1 LFIFAQR
8 YNITKN
14 KITEEFFM
22 RTKVLW
28 HAFAV
33 LIILSMILS
42 ACQAK
47 ATETAQPT
55 EPPAV
60 QPAEPTATTAG
71 FQIPDIAAGKFNV
84 AVVLIGFHADGGWSQ
99 AHTEGAQ
106 WLPTQDPNIAVQYVE
121 LVNPGPD
128 AESVMRS
135 LARKGFDLIIGTT
148 FEYGPTMEALAE
160 EFPKLNFVHVSGYRS
175 NGKNYGN
182 LFGAMEDMKYLAG
195 MVAGA
200 RAKADGNTK
209 LGYVAP
215 WPLPEVIRL
224 GNAFMMGAKVTCPEC
239 TMEVRWI
246 NTWYD
251 PDKEKQAAQ
260 SLLDAGVDIVL
271 IGSDTPGPLVAAANA
286 GKWAFTYDYIN
297 SCTPAPDKCLG
308 TPYWNWGPVYLDI
321 IKQIQA
327 GTWKPGNDYPDADS
341 GIVGFYGFMEGQT
354 PQPGVPADV
363 VPLVQAKLADMVAG
377 KFTRFDV
384 FKGPIKDNTG
394 KEIVPAGQSLTQE
407 DLEGIDEATIKAN
420 NLTDRTACTVCM
432 NWLADGIQGTI
443 PPMP

>member
-1 LFIFAQR
+1 
-8 YNITKN
+8 
-14 KITEEFFM
+14 M
-22 RTKVLW
+22 RKTLLQVVMMLT
-28 HAFAV
+28 ALLLV
-33 LIILSMILS
+33 LS
-42 ACQAK
+42 ACAPQ
-47 ATETAQPT
+47 ATEAPAT
-55 EPPAV
+55 EPPATEA
-60 QPAEPTATTAG
+60 PSTG
-71 FQIPDIAAGKFNV
+71 FQIPDIAEGKFNV

-99 AHTEGAQ
+99 AHLEGAE
-106 WLPTQDPNIAVQYVE
+106 WMSTQDSNIAVQYVE

-135 LARKGFDLIIGTT
+135 LARKGFDFIIGTT
-148 FEYGPTMEALAE
+148 FEYGDTMEALAE
-160 EFPKLNFVHVSGYRS
+160 EFPNINWLHVSGYRS
-175 NGKNYGN
+175 NGTNYGN

-224 GNAFMMGAKVTCPEC
+224 GNAFMLGVKETCEDC

-260 SLLDAGVDIVL
+260 SLLDAGVGIVL

-286 GKWAFTYDYIN
+286 GKWAFTYDYVN
-297 SCTPAPDKCLG
+297 SCSPASESCLG

-321 IKQIQA
+321 VHQIQA
-327 GTWKPGNDYPDADS
+327 GTWEPGNDYRDADS

-354 PQPGVPADV
+354 PQPGVPEDV
-363 VPLVQAKLADMVAG
+363 IPLVQARLAEMTSGEFD
-377 KFTRFDV
+377 RFDI
-384 FKGPIKDNTG
+384 FSGPLTDNTG
-394 KEIVPAGQSLTQE
+394 KVIVPDGQALTQE
-407 DLEGIDEATIKAN
+407 DLEGIDAGTIEAF

-432 NWLADGIQGTI
+432 NWLVEGIQGTI

>member
-1 LFIFAQR
+1 M
-8 YNITKN
+8 N
-14 KITEEFFM
+14 KPVFLRVMTLLL
-22 RTKVLW
+22 VL
-28 HAFAV
+28 AFV
-33 LIILSMILS
+33 LS
-42 ACQAK
+42 ACSPAATPTAAVEPTK
-47 ATETAQPT
+47 AA
-55 EPPAV
+55 A
-60 QPAEPTATTAG
+60 AEPTKAAAVEPTKQAYA
-71 FQIPDIAAGKFNV
+71 IPEITKDKFNV
-84 AVVLIGFHADGGWSQ
+84 AVVLVGFHADGGWSQ
-99 AHTEGAQ
+99 SHTEGAQ
-106 WLPTQDPNIAVQYVE
+106 WMPSQDASIAVQYVE

-148 FEYGPTMEALAE
+148 FEYGPTMDSLAE
-160 EFPKLNFVHVSGYRS
+160 EFPKVNFLHASGYRS

-182 LFGAMEDMKYLAG
+182 VFGAMEDMKYLAG

-200 RAKADGNTK
+200 RAKADKNTK

-224 GNAFMMGAKVTCPEC
+224 GNAFMLGAKVTCPEC

-286 GKWAFTYDYIN
+286 GKWAFTYDYVN
-297 SCTPAPDKCLG
+297 SCKPAPDKCLG

-321 IKQIQA
+321 IKQIKA
-327 GTWKPGNDYPDADS
+327 GTWKPGNEYLDAKT
-341 GIVGFYGFMEGQT
+341 GIVGFYGFMDGQT

-363 VPLVQAKLADMVAG
+363 IPVIKAKLADMMSG
-377 KFTRFDV
+377 KFTRADV

-394 KEIVPAGQSLTQE
+394 KIVIPDGKSLTDE
-407 DLEGIDEATIKAN
+407 DLQGIDAATIKSG
-420 NLTDRTACTVCM
+420 NLNGRTPCAICM

-443 PPMP
+443 PSMP

>member
-1 LFIFAQR
+1 
-8 YNITKN
+8 
-14 KITEEFFM
+14 M
-22 RTKVLW
+22 RTKVFWQGIALL
-28 HAFAV
+28 AV
-33 LIILSMILS
+33 LSMILS
-42 ACQAK
+42 ACTTP
-47 ATETAQPT
+47 ATETAKPT
-55 EPPAV
+55 DTPAA
-60 QPAEPTATTAG
+60 QAAEPTATTAT
-71 FQIPDIAAGKFNV
+71 FQIPEITAGKFNV

-148 FEYGPTMEALAE
+148 FEYGPTMDALAE
-160 EFPKLNFVHVSGYRS
+160 EFPKISWVHVSGYRS

-224 GNAFMMGAKVTCPEC
+224 GNAFMLGAKVTCPEC
-239 TMEVRWI
+239 TLEVRWI

-271 IGSDTPGPLVAAANA
+271 IGSDTPGPLVAAANS

-297 SCTPAPDKCLG
+297 SCSPAPDKCLG
-308 TPYWNWGPVYLDI
+308 TPYWNWGPVYLNI

-327 GTWKPGNDYPDADS
+327 GTWKPGNDYLDADT

-354 PQPGVPADV
+354 PQPGVPAEV
-363 VPLVQAKLADMVAG
+363 IPLVKAKLADMLAG

-394 KEIVPAGQSLTQE
+394 KEIVPAGVSLTQE
-407 DLEGIDEATIKAN
+407 DLEGIDAGTIKAF
-420 NLTDRTACTVCM
+420 NLTDRTACKVCM

>member
-1 LFIFAQR
+1 MFTQ
-8 YNITKN
+8 
-14 KITEEFFM
+14 
-22 RTKVLW
+22 KVWRL
-28 HAFAV
+28 ASLLTV
-33 LIILSMILS
+33 LAMLVA
-42 ACQAK
+42 ACGGG
-47 ATETAQPT
+47 
-55 EPPAV
+55 
-60 QPAEPTATTAG
+60 ATTAAPTSAPATTAPTAAPAATQG
-71 FQIPDIAAGKFNV
+71 FTIPEITQGKFNV

-99 AHTEGAQ
+99 AHLEGAQ
-106 WLPTQDPNIAVQYVE
+106 WMATQDSSIAVQYVE
-121 LVNPGPD
+121 LVFPGPD

-135 LARKGFDLIIGTT
+135 LARKGFDFIIGTT
-148 FEYGPTMEALAE
+148 FEYGPTMDALAE
-160 EFPKLNFVHVSGYRS
+160 EFPKVSWVHVSGYRG
-175 NGKNYGN
+175 NGTNYGN

-224 GNAFMMGAKVTCPEC
+224 GNAFMLGAKTTCPEC

-260 SLLDAGVDIVL
+260 SLLDAGVGIVL

-286 GKWAFTYDYIN
+286 GKWAFTYDYVN

-308 TPYWNWGPVYLDI
+308 TPYWNWGPVYLNI
-321 IKQIQA
+321 AKQIQA
-327 GTWKPGNDYPDADS
+327 GTWKPGNDYLDADT

-363 VPLVQAKLADMVAG
+363 VPLVQAKLADMLAG
-377 KFTRFDV
+377 KFTRFDI
-384 FKGPIKDNTG
+384 FKGPLKDNTG

-407 DLEGIDEATIKAN
+407 DLEGIDAGTISAFD
-420 NLTDRTACTVCM
+420 LTDRTACTVCM
-432 NWLADGIQGTI
+432 NWLAEGIQGTI
-443 PPMP
+443 PSMP

>member
-1 LFIFAQR
+1 MLKQSLWRALSLLMVFAMA
-8 YNITKN
+8 I
-14 KITEEFFM
+14 
-22 RTKVLW
+22 
-28 HAFAV
+28 A
-33 LIILSMILS
+33 
-42 ACQAK
+42 ACGGGA
-47 ATETAQPT
+47 ATTAPTAAPAQPT
-55 EPPAV
+55 VAP
-60 QPAEPTATTAG
+60 TTAPQATQA
-71 FQIPDIAAGKFNV
+71 FQIPEIQSGKFNV

-99 AHTEGAQ
+99 AHLEGAQ
-106 WLPTQDPNIAVQYVE
+106 WMAAQDSSIAVQYVE

-128 AESVMRS
+128 AEAVMRS
-135 LARKGFDLIIGTT
+135 LARKGFDFIIGTT

-160 EFPKLNFVHVSGYRS
+160 EFPKVSWLHVSGYRS
-175 NGKNYGN
+175 NGTNYGN

-224 GNAFMMGAKVTCPEC
+224 GNAFMLGAKTTCPEC

-260 SLLDAGVDIVL
+260 SLLDAGVGIVL

-286 GKWAFTYDYIN
+286 GKWAFTYDYAG

-321 IKQIQA
+321 AKQIKA
-327 GTWKPGNDYPDADS
+327 GTWKPGNDYLDAS
-341 GIVGFYGFMEGQT
+341 TGIVGFYGFMEGQT

-363 VPLVQAKLADMVAG
+363 IPLVKAKLADMLAG
-377 KFTRFDV
+377 KFTRADV
-384 FKGPIKDNTG
+384 FKGPITDNTG
-394 KEIVPAGQSLTQE
+394 KVVVPDGQSLTDE
-407 DLEGIDEATIKAN
+407 DLQGIDAGTIKAF
-420 NLTDRTACTVCM
+420 NLTDRTACTICM
-432 NWLADGIQGTI
+432 NWLVDGIQGTI

>member
-1 LFIFAQR
+1 MHKNFAR
-8 YNITKN
+8 FTA
-14 KITEEFFM
+14 M
-22 RTKVLW
+22 VSLALLLVLV
-28 HAFAV
+28 ACGAPAPV
-33 LIILSMILS
+33 EPPSTGGGGGS
-42 ACQAK
+42 A
-47 ATETAQPT
+47 ATEAPT
-55 EPPAV
+55 EAAPA
-60 QPAEPTATTAG
+60 ATEAG
-71 FQIPDIAAGKFNV
+71 FQIPEIESGKFNV
-84 AVVLIGFHADGGWSQ
+84 AIVLIGFHADGGWSQ
-99 AHTEGAQ
+99 AHAEGAQ
-106 WLPTQDPNIAVQYVE
+106 WMSTQDPNIAVQYVE

-148 FEYGPTMEALAE
+148 FEYGPTMDALAE
-160 EFPKLNFVHVSGYRS
+160 EFPNVNWLHVSGYRS

-182 LFGAMEDMKYLAG
+182 LFGAMEDMKYLGG

-224 GNAFMMGAKVTCPEC
+224 GNAFMLGAKVTCPEC

-260 SLLDAGVDIVL
+260 SLLDAGVDVIL

-286 GKWAFTYDYIN
+286 GKWALTYDYIN
-297 SCTPAPDKCLG
+297 SCSPAPENCLG
-308 TPYWNWGPVYLDI
+308 AEYWNWGPIYLNI
-321 IKQIQA
+321 VKEIQA
-327 GTWKPGNDYPDADS
+327 GTWKPGNTFLDADS
-341 GIVGFYGFMEGQT
+341 GIVGFYGFMDGQT

-363 VPLVQAKLADMVAG
+363 IPLVKAKLADMMSG
-377 KFTRFDV
+377 KFTVQDV
-384 FKGPIKDNTG
+384 FRGPIKDNTG
-394 KEIVPAGQSLTQE
+394 NVIIPDGQTVTVE
-407 DLEGIDEATIKAN
+407 DLFGIDAATIKSS
-420 NLTDRTACTVCM
+420 NLTGRTACTICM
-432 NWLADGIQGTI
+432 NWLAEGIQGTI

>member
-1 LFIFAQR
+1 M
-8 YNITKN
+8 NTKLWRLIALLTVLVMVMAGC
-14 KITEEFFM
+14 KPAPATTAPPKPTEAAKPTE
-22 RTKVLW
+22 
-28 HAFAV
+28 AP
-33 LIILSMILS
+33 
-42 ACQAK
+42 K
-47 ATETAQPT
+47 ATEPG
-55 EPPAV
+55 
-60 QPAEPTATTAG
+60 AG
-71 FQIPDIAAGKFNV
+71 FTIPDIEQGKFNV

-99 AHTEGAQ
+99 AHMEGAL
-106 WLPTQDPNIAVQYVE
+106 WMPTQDPNIAVQYIETVP
-121 LVNPGPD
+121 PGPD
-128 AESVMRS
+128 AEAVMRS

-160 EFPKLNFVHVSGYRS
+160 EFPNINFVHVSGYRS

-182 LFGAMEDMKYLAG
+182 LFGAMEDMKYIAG
-195 MVAGA
+195 LIAGS

-215 WPLPEVIRL
+215 WPIPEVIRL
-224 GNAFMMGAKVTCPEC
+224 GNAFMIGAKVTCPEC

-260 SLLDAGVDIVL
+260 SLLDAGVGIIL

-297 SCTPAPDKCLG
+297 ACSPAPEKCLG
-308 TPYWNWGPVYLDI
+308 TPYWNWGPVYLNI
-321 IKQIQA
+321 VKQILA
-327 GTWKPGNDYPDADS
+327 GTWKPGNDYFDAET

-363 VPLVQAKLADMVAG
+363 IPLVRATLADMLAG

-384 FKGPIKDNTG
+384 FKGPLKDNTG
-394 KEIVPAGQSLTQE
+394 KIVVAEGQLLTQE
-407 DLEGIDEATIKAN
+407 DLEGIDAGTIKAFT
-420 NLTDRTACTVCM
+420 LADRTACTICM
-432 NWLADGIQGTI
+432 NWLVEGVLGTI

>member
-1 LFIFAQR
+1 MPSNKMWRVASLMVVVAMFA
-8 YNITKN
+8 
-14 KITEEFFM
+14 
-22 RTKVLW
+22 
-28 HAFAV
+28 A
-33 LIILSMILS
+33 
-42 ACQAK
+42 ACGGAATPAPAETTAPPA
-47 ATETAQPT
+47 ATEA
-55 EPPAV
+55 PAAT
-60 QPAEPTATTAG
+60 QAPAATTAPAATAAT
-71 FQIPDIAAGKFNV
+71 FQIPDITAGKFNV
-84 AVVLIGFHADGGWSQ
+84 AMVDIGFHADGGWSQ

-106 WLPTQDPNIAVQYVE
+106 WLATQDSSIAVQYVE
-121 LVNPGPD
+121 LVPPGPD
-128 AESVMRS
+128 AEAVMRS
-135 LARKGFDLIIGTT
+135 LARKGFDLIIGST

-160 EFPKLNFVHVSGYRS
+160 EFPKVNFLHISGYRS
-175 NGKNYGN
+175 NGKNFGN

-224 GNAFMMGAKVTCPEC
+224 GNAFMIGAKTTCPAC

-260 SLLDAGVDIVL
+260 SLIDAGVDIVL

-286 GKWAFTYDYIN
+286 GKWAFTYDYVN

-308 TPYWNWGPVYLDI
+308 TPYWNWGPVYLNI
-321 IKQIQA
+321 VKEIRA
-327 GTWKPGNDYPDADS
+327 GTWKPGNSYLDADS
-341 GIVGFYGFMEGQT
+341 GIVGFYGFMEGQK

-363 VPLVQAKLADMVAG
+363 VASVKAKLAEMVAG

-384 FKGPIKDNTG
+384 FKGPLKDNTG
-394 KEIVPAGQSLTQE
+394 KEVVPAGKSLTQE
-407 DLEGIDEATIKAN
+407 DLEGIDAGTIKAF

-443 PPMP
+443 PAMPSQ

>member
-1 LFIFAQR
+1 MRKSLLQVFIAL
-8 YNITKN
+8 T
-14 KITEEFFM
+14 
-22 RTKVLW
+22 VLSL
-28 HAFAV
+28 V
-33 LIILSMILS
+33 LS
-42 ACQAK
+42 ACGAPATQAPATQAP
-47 ATETAQPT
+47 ATEAPST
-55 EPPAV
+55 
-60 QPAEPTATTAG
+60 G
-71 FQIPDIAAGKFNV
+71 FQIPDITEGKFNV

-99 AHTEGAQ
+99 AHLEGAQ
-106 WLPTQDPNIAVQYVE
+106 WLTTQDPNIAVQYVE

-135 LARKGFDLIIGTT
+135 LARKGFDFIIGTT
-148 FEYGPTMEALAE
+148 FEYGPTMESLAE
-160 EFPKLNFVHVSGYRS
+160 EFPDIAWLHVSGYRS

-182 LFGAMEDMKYLAG
+182 LFGSMEDMKYLAG

-224 GNAFMMGAKVTCPEC
+224 GNAFMIGAKVTCPEC

-286 GKWAFTYDYIN
+286 GKWAFTYDYVN
-297 SCTPAPDKCLG
+297 SCSPAADKCLG

-327 GTWKPGNDYPDADS
+327 GTWKPGNDYRDANS
-341 GIVGFYGFMEGQT
+341 GIVGFYGFMEGQK
-354 PQPGVPADV
+354 PQPGVPAEV
-363 VPLVQAKLADMVAG
+363 VDQVKAKLAEMLSGD
-377 KFTRFDV
+377 FDRFDV
-384 FKGPIKDNTG
+384 FAGPITDNTG
-394 KEIVPAGQSLTQE
+394 KVIVPEGQSLKQE
-407 DLEGIDEATIKAN
+407 DLEGIDAGTIKAF

-432 NWLADGIQGTI
+432 NWLVDGIQGTI

>member
-1 LFIFAQR
+1 MHKNFAR
-8 YNITKN
+8 FTA
-14 KITEEFFM
+14 M
-22 RTKVLW
+22 VSLALLLVLV
-28 HAFAV
+28 ACGAPAPV
-33 LIILSMILS
+33 EPPSTGGGGGS
-42 ACQAK
+42 A
-47 ATETAQPT
+47 ATEAPT
-55 EPPAV
+55 EAAPA
-60 QPAEPTATTAG
+60 ATEAG
-71 FQIPDIAAGKFNV
+71 FQIPEIESGKFNV
-84 AVVLIGFHADGGWSQ
+84 AIVLIGFHADGGWSQ
-99 AHTEGAQ
+99 AHAEGAQ
-106 WLPTQDPNIAVQYVE
+106 WMSTQDPNIAVQYVE

-148 FEYGPTMEALAE
+148 FEYGPTMDALAE
-160 EFPKLNFVHVSGYRS
+160 EFPNVNWLHVSGYRS

-182 LFGAMEDMKYLAG
+182 LFGAMEDMKYLGG

-224 GNAFMMGAKVTCPEC
+224 GNAFMLGAKVTCPEC

-260 SLLDAGVDIVL
+260 SLLDAGVDVIL

-286 GKWAFTYDYIN
+286 GKWALTYDYIN
-297 SCTPAPDKCLG
+297 SCSPAPENCLG
-308 TPYWNWGPVYLDI
+308 AEYWNWGPIYLNI
-321 IKQIQA
+321 VKEIQA
-327 GTWKPGNDYPDADS
+327 GTWKPGNTFLDADS
-341 GIVGFYGFMEGQT
+341 GIVGFYGFMDGQT

-363 VPLVQAKLADMVAG
+363 IPLVKAKLADMMSG
-377 KFTRFDV
+377 KFTVQDV
-384 FKGPIKDNTG
+384 FRGPIKDNTG
-394 KEIVPAGQSLTQE
+394 NVIIPDGQTVTVE
-407 DLEGIDEATIKAN
+407 DLFGIDATTIKSS
-420 NLTDRTACTVCM
+420 NLTGRTACTICM
-432 NWLADGIQGTI
+432 NWLAEGIQGTI

>member
-1 LFIFAQR
+1 
-8 YNITKN
+8 
-14 KITEEFFM
+14 M
-22 RTKVLW
+22 RKSLLQVFVLLT
-28 HAFAV
+28 V
-33 LIILSMILS
+33 LSVVLS
-42 ACQAK
+42 ACGGVAQPA
-47 ATETAQPT
+47 ATEAATQA
-55 EPPAV
+55 PA
-60 QPAEPTATTAG
+60 TG
-71 FQIPDIAAGKFNV
+71 FQIPDIQTGKFNV

-99 AHTEGAQ
+99 AHLEGAQ
-106 WLPTQDPNIAVQYVE
+106 WMSTQDSNIAVQYVE

-135 LARKGFDLIIGTT
+135 LARKGFDFIIGTT
-148 FEYGPTMEALAE
+148 FEYGPTMETLAE
-160 EFPKLNFVHVSGYRS
+160 EFPKINWLHVSGYRS

-182 LFGAMEDMKYLAG
+182 LFGSMEDMKYLAG

-224 GNAFMMGAKVTCPEC
+224 GNAFMLGVKQTCAEC

-271 IGSDTPGPLVAAANA
+271 IGSDTPGPLTAAANA
-286 GKWAFTYDYIN
+286 GKWAFTYDYVN
-297 SCTPAPDKCLG
+297 SCSPAPEKCLG
-308 TPYWNWGPVYLDI
+308 TPYWNWGPVYLNI
-321 IKQIQA
+321 VKQIQA
-327 GTWKPGNDYPDADS
+327 GTWKPGNDYLDADS
-341 GIVGFYGFMEGQT
+341 GIVGFYGFMEGQK
-354 PQPGVPADV
+354 PQPGVPAEV
-363 VPLVQAKLADMVAG
+363 IPLVQAKLADMLAG
-377 KFTRFDV
+377 KFTRKDV

-394 KEIVPAGQSLTQE
+394 KVVVPDGVSLTDE
-407 DLEGIDEATIKAN
+407 DLQGIDAGTISAF
-420 NLTDRTACTVCM
+420 NLADRTACTICM
-432 NWLADGIQGTI
+432 NWLVDGIQGTI

>member
-224 GNAFMMGAKVTCPEC
+224 GNAFM
-239 TMEVRWI
+239 
-246 NTWYD
+246 
-251 PDKEKQAAQ
+251 
-260 SLLDAGVDIVL
+260 VL
-271 IGSDTPGPLVAAANA
+271 
-286 GKWAFTYDYIN
+286 
-297 SCTPAPDKCLG
+297 
-308 TPYWNWGPVYLDI
+308 
-321 IKQIQA
+321 
-327 GTWKPGNDYPDADS
+327 
-341 GIVGFYGFMEGQT
+341 
-354 PQPGVPADV
+354 
-363 VPLVQAKLADMVAG
+363 
-377 KFTRFDV
+377 R
-384 FKGPIKDNTG
+384 
-394 KEIVPAGQSLTQE
+394 
-407 DLEGIDEATIKAN
+407 
-420 NLTDRTACTVCM
+420 
-432 NWLADGIQGTI
+432 
-443 PPMP
+443 

>member
-1 LFIFAQR
+1 MFTQ
-8 YNITKN
+8 
-14 KITEEFFM
+14 
-22 RTKVLW
+22 KVWRL
-28 HAFAV
+28 ASLLTV
-33 LIILSMILS
+33 LAMLVA
-42 ACQAK
+42 ACGGG
-47 ATETAQPT
+47 
-55 EPPAV
+55 
-60 QPAEPTATTAG
+60 ATTAAPTSAPATTAPTAPPAATQG
-71 FQIPDIAAGKFNV
+71 FSIPEIAQGKFNV
-84 AVVLIGFHADGGWSQ
+84 AIVLIGFNADGGWSQ
-99 AHTEGAQ
+99 AHREGAQ
-106 WLPTQDPNIAVQYVE
+106 WMETQDSGIAVQYVE

-135 LARKGFDLIIGTT
+135 LARKGFDLILGTT

-160 EFPKLNFVHVSGYRS
+160 EFPKVSWVHVSGYRS
-175 NGKNYGN
+175 NGTNYGN

-224 GNAFMMGAKVTCPEC
+224 GNAFMLGAKTTCPEC

-286 GKWAFTYDYIN
+286 GKWAFTYDYVN

-308 TPYWNWGPVYLDI
+308 TPYWNWGPVYLNI
-321 IKQIQA
+321 VKQIQA
-327 GTWKPGNDYPDADS
+327 GTWKPGNDYLDADT
-341 GIVGFYGFMEGQT
+341 GIVGFYGFMEGQV

-363 VPLVQAKLADMVAG
+363 IPLVKAKLADMLAG

-384 FKGPIKDNTG
+384 FKGPLKDNTG

-407 DLEGIDEATIKAN
+407 DLEGIDAGTISAF

-432 NWLADGIQGTI
+432 NWLAEGIQGTI